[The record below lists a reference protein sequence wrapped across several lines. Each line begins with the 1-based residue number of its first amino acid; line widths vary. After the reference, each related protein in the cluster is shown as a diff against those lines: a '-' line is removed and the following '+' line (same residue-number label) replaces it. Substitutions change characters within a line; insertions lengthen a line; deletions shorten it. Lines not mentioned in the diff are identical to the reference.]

1 MTSCVQKRY
10 CTQES
15 RVPRDS
21 PCLRQWSVEYEYCF
35 FDEKQYSIHYS
46 MGKEQGMEKR
56 IKKYLLFLENLK
68 FEEMEAPELERV
80 RSEMERQIGFFQ
92 HERLIH
98 LIVTV
103 LFALSMILVFGIFIL
118 SGDLYIL
125 LLLLLH

>member
-1 MTSCVQKRY
+1 
-10 CTQES
+10 
-15 RVPRDS
+15 
-21 PCLRQWSVEYEYCF
+21 
-35 FDEKQYSIHYS
+35 
-46 MGKEQGMEKR
+46 MEKR

-103 LFALSMILVFGIFIL
+103 TFALLTLISLFASIFSQELMCAALTLLLFIL
-118 SGDLYIL
+118 LIPYIRHYYIL
-125 LLLLLH
+125 ENSVQKMYGYYDLAVRCLYNKHEVNIKYCFSEKESC